1 MPREKRPLL
10 LADLET
16 LIMKEV
22 WKRGRATVHEVRD
35 ALHQQR
41 KLAYT
46 TILTTM
52 RNLER
57 KGFLVHELEGRS
69 YVYLPTVDQETV
81 ARSTVQDLLERLFD
95 GSTAQF
101 VNALF
106 EEKQLSG
113 EQFEKLR
120 REILELRR
128 REGDDG

>member
-1 MPREKRPLL
+1 MPQEKRPLL

-35 ALHQQR
+35 ALHRQR

-69 YVYLPTVDQETV
+69 YVYLPKVDQETV